1 MRGSLPVTCLLTL
14 AVGLIAC
21 AQDASPKKG
30 DVPKVDGEAKTDQS
44 KDAKGDEKKEDAKKK
59 ETPKFGKF
67 GKKGGK
73 PVEDTPPPVPVTE
86 PDLAPAALKELDKFQ
101 GEWRCLAMT
110 RGGITL
116 AKTDTDRMRLKNDG
130 RRSTLI
136 FLKEEIVR
144 SLIPNPTAKPQELD
158 LLILSEPER
167 GKVRQAI
174 YSFDG
179 DQLRISAA
187 PTGIGRPIMFES
199 KRGSGTAI
207 EVCEKVK

>member
-1 MRGSLPVTCLLTL
+1 MRGFFPVACLLTL

-21 AQDASPKKG
+21 AQDAAPKKG
-30 DVPKVDGEAKTDQS
+30 DAPKVDGEAKADQS
-44 KDAKGDEKKEDAKKK
+44 KDTKGDEKKEDAKKK
-59 ETPKFGKF
+59 EIPKFGKF

-86 PDLAPAALKELDKFQ
+86 PDLAPAALRELDKFQ
-101 GEWRCLAMT
+101 GEWRCVAMT

-187 PTGIGRPIMFES
+187 PTGISRPIMFES
-199 KRGSGTAI
+199 KRDSGIAV
-207 EVCEKVK
+207 EVWEKVK

>member
-1 MRGSLPVTCLLTL
+1 MRGFFPVTCLLTL
-14 AVGLIAC
+14 AIGLMAS

-30 DVPKVDGEAKTDQS
+30 DAPKVDGEAKTDQN
-44 KDAKGDEKKEDAKKK
+44 KDAKGDDKKEEPKK
-59 ETPKFGKF
+59 KFGKF
-67 GKKGGK
+67 GKKK
-73 PVEDTPPPVPVTE
+73 DLVEEKYTPIPVTE
-86 PDLAPAALKELDKFQ
+86 PDLDPAALKELDKFQ

-136 FLKEEIVR
+136 FFKEEIVR
-144 SLIPNPTAKPQELD
+144 SLIPNPTAKPQQLD

-167 GKVRQAI
+167 GKVRRAI

-179 DQLRISAA
+179 DQLKISAA
-187 PTGIGRPIMFES
+187 PTGISRPIMFES
-199 KRGSGTAI
+199 KRDSGVAV
-207 EVCEKVK
+207 EVWEKVK

>member
-1 MRGSLPVTCLLTL
+1 
-14 AVGLIAC
+14 
-21 AQDASPKKG
+21 
-30 DVPKVDGEAKTDQS
+30 
-44 KDAKGDEKKEDAKKK
+44 
-59 ETPKFGKF
+59 
-67 GKKGGK
+67 
-73 PVEDTPPPVPVTE
+73 
-86 PDLAPAALKELDKFQ
+86 
-101 GEWRCLAMT
+101 MT

-158 LLILSEPER
+158 LFILSEPER

-179 DQLRISAA
+179 DQLRISVA
-187 PTGIGRPIMFES
+187 PPGISRPILFES
-199 KRGSGTAI
+199 KRDSGIAV
-207 EVCEKVK
+207 EVWEKVK